1 MKKQIQQLSYQQFDE
16 HMHMLIK
23 QHVAPSLAVIAVRG
37 GNTVAAGG
45 YGHPRLGEKSV
56 ASAETVYLYASM
68 TKLFTATAVMQL
80 RERGLVELDRSV
92 KDYVQDFP
100 LRSTSGREIK
110 VRHLLSHSSGIANPL
125 PIKWVH
131 LADEPAVTLDSLT
144 NRLLAKYQRLTFE
157 PGSRYAYSNLGY
169 LVLGQLVERVSGV
182 SFPEYVQRHILDVLD
197 MRRAGFSYAHLHD
210 HNIATGYVR
219 TFNPM
224 TIMAH
229 FMIDRRFWGEAHY
242 GYSGFRQFLLDGSS
256 YGGLLGSVSDLGNF
270 MKAYLHGGIFQGRQL
285 LKASTI
291 EEMWAPQRDNQGKE
305 FVIKRP
311 MPRNVGLGWHMDG
324 TGETRHY
331 YHLGNA
337 GGFLNEVRLY
347 PELDY
352 GIAVLGNET
361 SYDTG
366 MVTNMIVLAE

>member
-1 MKKQIQQLSYQQFDE
+1 
-16 HMHMLIK
+16 
-23 QHVAPSLAVIAVRG
+23 
-37 GNTVAAGG
+37 
-45 YGHPRLGEKSV
+45 
-56 ASAETVYLYASM
+56 M

-80 RERGLVELDRSV
+80 RERGLVELDRAV

-100 LRSTSGREIK
+100 LRSTPGREVT

-131 LADEPAVTLDSLT
+131 LADEPAVTLDALT
-144 NRLLAKYQRLTFE
+144 NRLLAKYRRLNFE

-169 LVLGQLVERVSGV
+169 LVLGQLVERVSGI
-182 SFPEYVQRHILDVLD
+182 SFPEYVQRHILDVLE
-197 MRRAGFSYAHLHD
+197 MCRAGFSYANLQD
-210 HNIATGYVR
+210 HNVATGYAR

-224 TIMAH
+224 TLMAH
-229 FMIDRRFWGEAHY
+229 IMIDRRIWGEAHDR
-242 GYSGFRQFLLDGSS
+242 YSGFRRFLLDGSS

-270 MKAYLHGGIFQGRQL
+270 MQAFLQSGIFQGRHL

-291 EEMWAPQRDNQGKE
+291 EEMWTPQRDNQGRE

-324 TGETRHY
+324 TGERRHY

-347 PELDY
+347 PEIDY

-366 MVTNMIVLAE
+366 MVTNVIVTQSK